1 MGEGG
6 GIGNAI
12 IGSLVLLG
20 SPLPSDCRSESAV
33 GVYLSEIGRGRFGD
47 VVRFIVDTLTGIPS
61 IVTGVF
67 VYAILVLPMKHFSAL
82 AGGVALALIMIP
94 IVARTTE
101 EMLKLV
107 PHSLREGALALGAPQ
122 WRVTLGVVIPAAAPG
137 IATGAMLAIA
147 RVSGETAPLLFTAF
161 GSRFFPSSLNE
172 PIASLTVQI
181 YNYAISPYDEWHAQ
195 AWAATLVLMTLVLG
209 INIIVRFLT
218 QEEVLATDLH
228 GLERIMP
235 VQTAAPKIEVRP
247 STPSRIPG
255 KAKVAVRNLNFFYG
269 RVQALHDISLEI
281 PERIVMAF
289 IGPSGCGKS
298 TFLRTLNRMNDVIPG
313 TRVGGQVSIDGHD
326 IYAPGTDVV
335 ELRRRVGM
343 VFQKSN
349 PFPKSIFDNVAYGLR
364 INKITKQQSRTG
376 GSGRT
381 SAEGCGVV
389 E

>member
-1 MGEGG
+1 MAYSSSDRIRRATSALMTSLTAFCTLLAVSALLIILFYIAWQGVDSISIQFLTDTPRPVDEGG

-12 IGSLVLLG
+12 LGSLVLLLVSSAIG
-20 SPLPSDCRSESAV
+20 LPLGICV
-33 GVYLSEIGRGRFGD
+33 GIYLSEVGSGRFAGA
-47 VVRFIVDTLTGIPS
+47 VRFIVDTLTGIPS

-67 VYAILVLPMKHFSAL
+67 VYTILVVPMRHFSAL

-122 WRVTLGVVIPAAAPG
+122 WRVTMGVVLPAAAPG

-161 GSRFFPSSLNE
+161 GSRFFSTSLNE

-218 QEEVLATDLH
+218 
-228 GLERIMP
+228 R
-235 VQTAAPKIEVRP
+235 KR
-247 STPSRIPG
+247 
-255 KAKVAVRNLNFFYG
+255 F
-269 RVQALHDISLEI
+269 
-281 PERIVMAF
+281 
-289 IGPSGCGKS
+289 
-298 TFLRTLNRMNDVIPG
+298 
-313 TRVGGQVSIDGHD
+313 
-326 IYAPGTDVV
+326 
-335 ELRRRVGM
+335 
-343 VFQKSN
+343 
-349 PFPKSIFDNVAYGLR
+349 
-364 INKITKQQSRTG
+364 
-376 GSGRT
+376 
-381 SAEGCGVV
+381 
-389 E
+389 